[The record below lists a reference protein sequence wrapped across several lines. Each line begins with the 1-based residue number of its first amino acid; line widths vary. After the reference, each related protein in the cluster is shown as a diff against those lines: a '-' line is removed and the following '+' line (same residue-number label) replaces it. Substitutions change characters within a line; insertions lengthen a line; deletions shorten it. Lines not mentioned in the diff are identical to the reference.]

1 MRLNEGQA
9 LLGEQLVQVDNVIIK
24 VPNFLADKKSI
35 FKEKFPSAPKAI
47 SAPKH
52 KGLCVLVQNP
62 PSESIP
68 SKRTRKLPRRWVGW
82 IHTLLHISTYV
93 LTKYL
98 CTKYLL
104 NYWYLLTRTTDAQ
117 WSFFHQNPKLLG
129 LDRQFGRAD
138 KFWGIFGQFI
148 STHFGAVGVSSMFSI
163 NQPLFLQK
171 N

>member
-52 KGLCVLVQNP
+52 KGLCVLIQNP

-68 SKRTRKLPRRWVGW
+68 SKRTRKLPRRWVWW
-82 IHTLLHISTYV
+82 ILNTYYLKFMFSKKATRIEKNLHHRFDTYLVNVKLTGKIWSIFVAFLENINFISVNTYWHGLRTL
-93 LTKYL
+93 
-98 CTKYLL
+98 
-104 NYWYLLTRTTDAQ
+104 NEA
-117 WSFFHQNPKLLG
+117 FFSSKSQT
-129 LDRQFGRAD
+129 FWTRAD
-138 KFWGIFGQFI
+138 
-148 STHFGAVGVSSMFSI
+148 
-163 NQPLFLQK
+163 NLCR
-171 N
+171 